1 MSSDLMEVKTENFI
15 PKTQKDPKSAQ
26 VISINKSRLAAN
38 ITRALNT
45 YLKENPKITVFS
57 EIINFFKKNKYENV
71 EYYQL
76 YNYILNQFSGNND
89 RYILEIKNDKKSR
102 MENLID
108 EIDSEFNKN
117 TSLNVILNKEE
128 RYIEL
133 DLMRALDYLTHKN
146 IESKFANIKKEKKE
160 AEVEIE
166 LELKNKKLQA
176 ENNPGINPNPPSE
189 TTYLAKKTK
198 RESNETK
205 EKKEEENKVENK
217 EQEKAQKGPKKQKR
231 AKFITLL
238 NIGNVPENNTNTS
251 EEKKENGDN
260 NQTVIT
266 HTIDEDD
273 DMIM

>member
-1 MSSDLMEVKTENFI
+1 MSSDLIEVKQENFI
-15 PKTQKDPKSAQ
+15 PKTQKDQKSPQ
-26 VISINKSRLAAN
+26 VASLNKSRLAAN

-89 RYILEIKNDKKSR
+89 RYILEIKNDKKSQ

-146 IESKFANIKKEKKE
+146 IESKFANLKKEKKE

-166 LELKNKKLQA
+166 LELKNKKAQI
-176 ENNPGINPNPPSE
+176 ENPGINPNPPSE

-198 RESNETK
+198 RENVEPK
-205 EKKEEENKVENK
+205 EKKDEENKQENK
-217 EQEKAQKGPKKQKR
+217 EQEKGQKNPKKTK
-231 AKFITLL
+231 KNKIHHFIKYRQFTRR
-238 NIGNVPENNTNTS
+238 
-251 EEKKENGDN
+251 
-260 NQTVIT
+260 
-266 HTIDEDD
+266 
-273 DMIM
+273 

>member
-1 MSSDLMEVKTENFI
+1 
-15 PKTQKDPKSAQ
+15 
-26 VISINKSRLAAN
+26 
-38 ITRALNT
+38 
-45 YLKENPKITVFS
+45 
-57 EIINFFKKNKYENV
+57 
-71 EYYQL
+71 
-76 YNYILNQFSGNND
+76 
-89 RYILEIKNDKKSR
+89 

-205 EKKEEENKVENK
+205 EKKKKKKKKKIKNKK
-217 EQEKAQKGPKKQKR
+217 KLRKAQK
-231 AKFITLL
+231 
-238 NIGNVPENNTNTS
+238 N
-251 EEKKENGDN
+251 KKEQNS
-260 NQTVIT
+260 
-266 HTIDEDD
+266 
-273 DMIM
+273 